1 MHAPGSWPSEANLG
15 RVPYAT
21 DDARREMLE
30 TIAGA
35 ADQIGL
41 ALGELE
47 GAYELLD
54 EGGADALEA
63 RLFRPVQLA
72 YGRARR
78 TYTEFASRHELPTRG
93 FESAPAGAPARGA
106 KGLIEGAVSAAARA
120 DAELAELQDSMRPVE
135 VGDQELRAG
144 LAQVREQLGM
154 VPGGARELLRT
165 LGR

>member
-1 MHAPGSWPSEANLG
+1 MGV
-15 RVPYAT
+15 VPYDA
-21 DDARREMLE
+21 DEARRELLE
-30 TIAGA
+30 TIADA
-35 ADQIGL
+35 ADLIAL

-54 EGGADALEA
+54 EGGAEALEA

-78 TYTEFASRHELPTRG
+78 TYTEFAARHELPTRG
-93 FESAPAGAPARGA
+93 FDSAAAGAPSRGA
-106 KGLIEGAVSAAARA
+106 KGLIESAVSAAARA
-120 DAELAELQDSMRPVE
+120 DGELAELQDSMRPVE

-144 LAQVREQLGM
+144 LAQVRELLGA
-154 VPGGARELLRT
+154 VPVGARELLRT

>member
-1 MHAPGSWPSEANLG
+1 M
-15 RVPYAT
+15 PYAT
-21 DDARREMLE
+21 DEARREMLE

-35 ADQIGL
+35 ADLISV

-54 EGGADALEA
+54 EGGAEALEA
-63 RLFRPVQLA
+63 RVFRPVQLA

-78 TYTEFASRHELPTRG
+78 TYADFAARHELPVRS
-93 FESAPAGAPARGA
+93 FEGAAPGAPSRGA
-106 KGLIEGAVSAAARA
+106 KGLIESAVSAAARA
-120 DAELAELQDSMRPVE
+120 DGELAALQDSMRPVE

-144 LAQVREQLGM
+144 LAQVRELLGA
-154 VPGGARELLRT
+154 VPVGARELLRT

>member
-1 MHAPGSWPSEANLG
+1 M
-15 RVPYAT
+15 PYAAA
-21 DDARREMLE
+21 DARREMLE

-35 ADQIGL
+35 ADLIAE

-54 EGGADALEA
+54 DAAAESLEE

-78 TYTEFASRHELPTRG
+78 TYTEFAARYELAVRDFLT
-93 FESAPAGAPARGA
+93 APPGAPARGA
-106 KGLIEGAVSAAARA
+106 KGLIESAVMAAERA
-120 DAELAELQDSMRPVE
+120 DGELAELQDSMRPVE

-144 LAQVREQLGM
+144 LSQVREQLGH
-154 VPGGARELLRT
+154 VRRGARELVRT

>member
-1 MHAPGSWPSEANLG
+1 M
-15 RVPYAT
+15 PYAT
-21 DDARREMLE
+21 EDARRDLLE

-35 ADQIGL
+35 ADLIAL

-54 EGGADALEA
+54 DRGAESLEE

-78 TYTEFASRHELPTRG
+78 TYTEFAARHELAVRD
-93 FESAPAGAPARGA
+93 FDSVPAGAPARGA
-106 KGLIEGAVSAAARA
+106 KGLIESAVSAAARA
-120 DAELAELQDSMRPVE
+120 DGELAELQDSMRPVE
-135 VGDQELRAG
+135 VGDRELREG
-144 LAQVREQLGM
+144 LAQVREQLGA
-154 VPGGARELLRT
+154 VPAGARELLRT